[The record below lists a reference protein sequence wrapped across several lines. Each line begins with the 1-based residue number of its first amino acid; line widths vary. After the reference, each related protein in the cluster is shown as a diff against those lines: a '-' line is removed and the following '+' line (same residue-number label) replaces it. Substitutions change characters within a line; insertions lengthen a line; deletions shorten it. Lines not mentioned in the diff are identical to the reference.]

1 MREALLTILIC
12 PKCRNNLLSLQKE
25 EVSPFEIISGKII
38 CGHCGVGFG
47 ISEGIIDFLSD
58 PNEFVMRERKAMDNE
73 EYITDETGHKY
84 KITDETIQKFQ
95 DKFLALPEGDGS
107 SFFKRGGSF
116 QTIAE
121 ASGRFYST
129 LENMHLTGNERI
141 LEIGAAFASFSYQFA
156 KKGCRVV
163 ALDIS
168 NYLKVSKLFI
178 KDAFFDRIFSDMH
191 HVPFKDDSFDIV
203 FGAAVLH
210 HSKDLG
216 AAFREIH
223 RVLKKGGR
231 FVLINEVSRGI
242 FEKIHPVFEKMQN
255 KGYGDTA
262 YTIPEWRRSAREG
275 GFKKT
280 RLEFLS
286 LADDYIT
293 RHKNRDTP
301 PNFKIKLASFFTR
314 HRKIENI
321 LLFMGI
327 WHRWLFRPKSWKL
340 TGYKF

>member
-1 MREALLTILIC
+1 MKEELLTILIC
-12 PKCRNNLLSLQKE
+12 PKCKNNFLSLKKN
-25 EVSPFEIISGKII
+25 EVSPLEIISGQII
-38 CGHCGVGFG
+38 CDHCGARFG
-47 ISEGIIDFLSD
+47 ISEGIIDFLSE
-58 PNEFVMRERKAMDNE
+58 PNENVLRERKAMDDE
-73 EYITDETGHKY
+73 EYITDERGNKY
-84 KITDETIQKFQ
+84 KITDETIRKFQ

-116 QTIAE
+116 QTITE
-121 ASGRFYST
+121 ASSRFYST
-129 LENMHLTGNERI
+129 LESLRLKGEEKI
-141 LEIGAAFASFSYQFA
+141 LELGAAFGSFSHKFA
-156 KKGCRVV
+156 KKGCSVI

-168 NYLKVSKLFI
+168 NYLKVSNLFI
-178 KDAFFDRIFSDMH
+178 KDAYFDRIFSDMH
-191 HVPFKDDSFDIV
+191 NIPFKDGSFDIV

-210 HSKDLG
+210 HSKDLE

-223 RVLKKGGR
+223 RVLKKGGKL
-231 FVLINEVSRGI
+231 VLINEVSRGV
-242 FEKIHPVFEKMQN
+242 FESIHPVFEKMQS

-262 YTIPEWRRSAREG
+262 YTLPEWRRSAREG

-301 PNFKIKLASFFTR
+301 LNSKIKLASFFKR

-327 WHRWLFRPKSWKL
+327 WHRWLFRPKSWRL
-340 TGYKF
+340 TGYK